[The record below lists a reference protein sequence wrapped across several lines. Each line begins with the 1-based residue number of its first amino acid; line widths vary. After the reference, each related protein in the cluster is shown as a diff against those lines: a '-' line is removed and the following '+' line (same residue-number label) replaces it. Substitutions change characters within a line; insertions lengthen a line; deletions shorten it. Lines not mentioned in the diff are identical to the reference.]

1 MKVTLVLLALAF
13 SIPVYSS
20 CEDSEGIGAISM
32 SSTSPWF
39 LTTFL
44 MTGDDPTVDCK
55 IVKELRSDAQQ
66 ALVEGSVSA
75 KLAKA
80 LEKMENA
87 EESKNL
93 TINEKLELIINNTTA
108 L

>member
-44 MTGDDPTVDCK
+44 MTGNDPTIDCK
-55 IVKELRSDAQQ
+55 IVKELRSDTQQ
-66 ALVEGSVSA
+66 ALVEGSIST
-75 KLAKA
+75 KLAST
-80 LEKMENA
+80 LEKMENS
-87 EESKNL
+87 EESRNL